1 MHTSRFGYFTPFQ
14 DGMQLSNYSFDSRVV
29 LNERENAKVL
39 LARSEPLVA
48 VVFEEFAT
56 SWHIVYDRRP
66 ASVIWR
72 KGARAGVFTAVQTN
86 IIVFWISFVAIDE
99 GLITIIPNVGTTVAL
114 VDPARILECC
124 VIRSSLEC
132 TAIETAVKK
141 FDSTTDA
148 RLSQLIDEQ
157 DETVTNGD
165 MVRNIAIDT
174 EFHRVIVAL
183 SGFKSIE
190 SILSA
195 NMSEIMRVRHLSI
208 KLPGRLRQPILE
220 HQAILAAL
228 RTGNPEKCSA
238 AMKDHLSKS
247 YLSVVQVIE
256 AMPR

>member
-99 GLITIIPNVGTTVAL
+99 GLITINGSIYAGSKACDVKL
-114 VDPARILECC
+114 VSGRREPGRAS
-124 VIRSSLEC
+124 RSSRQPRLVLE
-132 TAIETAVKK
+132 
-141 FDSTTDA
+141 
-148 RLSQLIDEQ
+148 R
-157 DETVTNGD
+157 
-165 MVRNIAIDT
+165 
-174 EFHRVIVAL
+174 
-183 SGFKSIE
+183 SIE
-190 SILSA
+190 
-195 NMSEIMRVRHLSI
+195 
-208 KLPGRLRQPILE
+208 PD
-220 HQAILAAL
+220 AL
-228 RTGNPEKCSA
+228 QRPA
-238 AMKDHLSKS
+238 F
-247 YLSVVQVIE
+247 
-256 AMPR
+256 